1 MTFHPASDKNYIFRL
16 LFFFFLYKIL
26 IAIYFKTMVIKLFNE
41 LLGNLTM
48 KHEPQ
53 DATLEG
59 SINCPL

>member
-1 MTFHPASDKNYIFRL
+1 MTIHPPSDKNYIFRL
-16 LFFFFLYKIL
+16 LFFFYKIL
-26 IAIYFKTMVIKLFNE
+26 IAVYSKTMVIKLFNE

>member
-1 MTFHPASDKNYIFRL
+1 MTIHPASDKNYIFRL
-16 LFFFFLYKIL
+16 LFFFYKIL
-26 IAIYFKTMVIKLFNE
+26 IAVYSKTMVIKLFNE